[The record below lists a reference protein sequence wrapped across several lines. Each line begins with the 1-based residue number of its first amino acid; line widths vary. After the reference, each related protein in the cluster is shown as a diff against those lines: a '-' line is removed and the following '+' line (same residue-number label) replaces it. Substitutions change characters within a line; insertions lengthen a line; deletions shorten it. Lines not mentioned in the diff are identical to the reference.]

1 MSHPHS
7 PAARF
12 SASLWRSHPM
22 AWAVAVALG
31 SVVAPASQAQQAF
44 SPGWFSDRGAA
55 QGAAAQS
62 GRMPN
67 GAPIQFQLPAQQQD
81 AARQKLQQSIDNLG
95 TAAQAIALQQRMQEQ
110 ARQAR
115 REAGFV
121 VADGLGKDGLK
132 VDENPLTRGWINARE
147 ATQSQ
152 GAHGRVQVSIEQTAD
167 HAILNWETFN
177 IGGNT
182 TLNFLQNA
190 DWAVLNRV
198 NDPAARPSQILGQLK
213 ANGTVFVANRN
224 GVVFGNNS
232 QVNVRN
238 LVAAAAR
245 ISDAQFRD
253 NGLYS
258 VDANTS
264 ALTDAVGKIMVERG
278 ARITTHEPTSA
289 TRGGG
294 YVLLAGHSVENAGQI
309 ETRRGQTQLAAGDSF
324 VIRRGVGT
332 AQNTASTTRGNEIA
346 PRSVTDST
354 AGSVRNSGL
363 IQAREGDV
371 TLAGRAVEQAG
382 VAVATTT
389 LNQRGTVHLLSSS
402 SDSKGSVTLATGST
416 TAVLIE
422 DDGKSTALDSQRD
435 ALIRE
440 SAEQDK
446 LRGASNSGTFD
457 NLSRL
462 QDRREQ
468 SRIEVVSGGDVNFQA
483 GSLAVATGGQ
493 VIAEASR
500 RSYLD
505 DGARVDV
512 SGAVG
517 VQVAMESNN
526 VKVKVQGN
534 ELRDSPD
541 NRDSGKLI
549 SSEVW
554 IDRRQLIEVAAGT
567 GGYEGTRWYAGGG
580 LLEVGGYLDNQG
592 HSISE
597 WAAQGG
603 TVQLAGKEVVSH
615 AGSRINL
622 AGGSLDVQ
630 SGVVQQS
637 WLRGRDGQLYRL
649 DDAPAEMLYDGL
661 YQGYE
666 LKQERWGV
674 TESFRNPLVAPGQRF
689 DNGYTVGRDAG
700 RLLIS
705 APTAVLQGQVDTVAF
720 QGVQQTRRPDQGQ
733 DGYAQAQTAAARNA
747 QLWLGRFDNT
757 GRSAVFDSQVRIG
770 ELQADTRP
778 WTLQAP
784 VGEAQRNTVWL
795 DSEVLSAQR
804 WGQVDLA
811 SASRIDLDGTLRLQE
826 GGRLGLAASRVSLG
840 GTVQIAGGQV
850 EAGNLL
856 LVLGRPTALLSSG
869 RGALDVAAG
878 ARIDLGGGWSNAL
891 AAPEGGP
898 AQAWIDGGQLRF
910 NGSHDIN
917 VGEGARISVDAGGVI
932 DANGKGRVGKGGSVS
947 LLAASTEVA
956 TDGSGRIRI
965 GDGARFSALG
975 NGSGN
980 FSLATGGAVA
990 IGAPGTD
997 ASAASLRLQSAL
1009 FRSGFAGYDIA
1020 GHNGLTVEE
1029 GTQLQVERPA
1039 LRLAEGAQQALARE
1053 QGVQAW
1059 TPSLYEAD
1067 PASGRVSQRGGA
1079 SLTLRAGHLL
1089 STADLRVGKGARIEV
1104 DPGQSIELFS
1114 AGNLTVAGSLKAA
1127 GGRIRLD
1134 EAFDPSGVRGDA
1146 RRERQWTIADGALLD
1161 VSGDTV
1167 SLPDARRTLR
1177 GQVRKGGTIEI
1188 GGALDWEDQDNVRHL
1203 PPDTFVVVERGA
1215 RLDASGASALLDID
1229 GSGRTRV
1236 DSDGGSIVLRAGNA
1250 LYLHGELYAAAGG
1263 DGARGGTLGVAFGGG
1278 TYGRTADGKDVL
1290 APRVI
1295 SLTQHA
1301 AQTASLPARLEYG
1314 HAALSVE
1321 QVEAGGFDHL
1331 ALFGDIR
1338 AQGDVNL
1345 RMDQSLRLQ
1354 GVNERYL
1361 GFVPGNSAGS
1371 RLQLAAPYV
1380 RLAQGRWWQPAG
1392 EGTLRPLEAPFDTGR
1407 QHRLEVDADLI
1418 DLRDVTWLAGFDQ
1431 VGLRSSGDIRML
1443 APVASTSRISTL
1455 ASPGSIDISAA
1466 RLFPAARAQGR
1477 IVAGVPDIGPS
1488 GVPSWQNPDAVLR
1501 IHGIAGGAQPAPDSA
1516 FGSLELVAATVVQGG
1531 TVQAPWGRVQLG
1543 GNEFNSNRASRV
1555 DLLAGSVT
1563 SISGAGLALP
1573 FGGTVDGV
1581 SWRRNGADFDVL
1593 GPGSTNIPIGIDIVA
1608 NAFSGAAGSV
1618 LDVSGG
1624 GELSGAAF
1632 VAGRGGSVDILR
1644 HALAD
1649 ANPRYRFSG
1658 SDNAVYAIMPG
1669 RSGTQAPLGTADGS
1683 ADPRV
1688 GQQIIITAGVPGLPA
1703 GTYTLLP
1710 ASYALQKG
1718 AFRVE
1723 VGAESAVGSRQP
1735 VATGT
1740 GSWRVSGHQAQ
1751 SLGGGV
1757 SPLLTDLVLTPAEV
1771 VRRHASYNETSYS
1784 AFVQGVAE
1792 RRGEALRW
1800 RPTDAGNLNLVFGDG
1815 AGRSAVPAA
1824 IFQGLS
1830 HFNAGSNDGRGG
1842 TLSVNLRTS
1851 DGAVLE
1857 IATEGGS
1864 AGSGS
1869 GATIFDSALNAFRPE
1884 TMLIGGVLRRD
1895 ATTYSLEGSA
1905 RHIVVRNG
1913 VTLTAQEVL
1922 LSAAFGGKGILVEQ
1936 GASIDTLTGA
1946 DPSRVAQPTAPY
1958 LVSGGLLAVSNQRLT
1973 ALSAQG
1979 GGAAGPVA
1987 IDIGGCVVDCSGQ
2000 TRLLSAGSINVV
2012 TDGALN
2018 IGDAVSYGTRQLG
2031 LGMSALNLGSAE
2043 AIAAASA
2050 AGGLPVGMTMNQ
2062 EVLQRLLRGNTAT
2075 GAPALEAL
2083 NLTAR
2088 DAINVFGSVDLDTR
2102 EGATG
2107 RSSLRSLVLGA
2118 PAIHGYGTATDRAR
2132 IFADTLVWDG
2142 TLAGT
2147 TLPGGEQTQPAG
2159 EAMVGRLGQGQLEI
2173 NTRVLELGRA
2183 PLTRPSSSVAA
2194 DRQVL
2199 GFAGVTLAASDR
2211 MLFSGKGSLEVF
2223 QRRGEYVAG
2232 SGWQFSGGAL
2242 DIVTPL
2248 LTGNAG
2254 AQLAIRNGGTVQLRG
2269 AAATAGSDALGAE
2282 LSITTE
2288 RVVIDSRVALA
2299 SGRFEANARQGVAL
2313 GSNAVLD
2320 MAGRKVSLFDVDKY
2334 SWGGDVAL
2342 SSRDGDIVADAA
2354 SRIDLSAGNNRG
2366 GRLTVAALGAQ
2377 GGRVDLAGTLLGG
2390 ASGRYDAGGT
2400 EVPYDGGE
2408 LVVRARQ
2415 LQDFSGLNTRLT
2427 AGGIT
2432 GGRTFQLSVGDL
2444 VIGDEV
2450 KARNVDISVDGGS
2463 LLVNGRID
2471 ASGEQVG
2478 SIRLSARDVLRIDG
2492 TLDAHGSALRVD
2504 SYGKI
2509 IDSPNRAMI
2518 ELTSANGGL
2527 QLGAASSMDLRSGTS
2542 VATGGGPGQNDG
2554 RARGSVKL
2562 DVPRVGTNDAAIHVA
2577 SGIRIAGAGDLQV
2590 NAFRS
2595 YDSAPLASAPD
2606 VHGHRPQVIN
2616 QQWLDTVVDPDNSQ
2630 WMNAALVN
2638 TGLQQRTAAL
2648 GSYRL
2653 RPGVQ
2658 IVARTSSDNPR
2669 GDLVVAGDID
2679 LSGYRYGP
2687 QSSRLDP
2694 ARRGFGESAAL
2705 VLRAE
2710 GDINVYGSINDGFAP
2725 PPANPD
2731 EDGWVLLEGRSSG
2744 TPNTAF
2750 GGDLI
2755 VPGEGVQLQRG
2766 TEFRAGATLNYALP
2780 FEAVTLPAGTVLP
2793 TEMRLSGPLLLP
2805 AGTVLGAAVTTAGGE
2820 VVAAGTV
2827 LAQALTLQSGAR
2839 LGAGFRL
2846 RAPAPVAAQV
2856 WPAGVALPMAMKL
2869 SDAVDLHA
2877 GAIIPSMTKV
2887 ELAGDAPVKLR
2898 TADASGRQGRN
2909 WALAAM
2915 LPDGT
2920 TSWDLT
2926 AVAGADTAAADPRTR
2941 RWGSDGS
2948 IVLADSH
2955 YSTIGTVTT
2964 TTEWKGDRVIT
2975 LDGSLNLWG
2984 DESWVGKPVADLARE
2999 LGLTEN
3005 EVCESGPN
3013 CGPAPR
3019 MVDKEGS
3026 LAWWGDESW
3035 VGRPATELGAEM
3047 GMSEEEICAAMG
3059 YCYGGGTLTEVTTYG
3074 KRLGSPAW
3082 SVLRTGKGD
3091 LALLA
3096 AQDVRMKS
3104 GFGVY
3109 TAGAPTLLGD
3119 GSDPQ
3124 FNPVRTAAP
3133 WHTSLLGRNQ
3143 VSGNYDAALA
3153 SYRAW
3158 YPDHGGDVRVE
3169 AGRDIIG
3176 DAWTARS
3183 ESGTAQRDQA
3193 GHSSAA
3199 VGGWLWRQGTGT
3211 TEGVQATPTSWWINF
3226 GTYSTVGA
3234 EADAAPRMV
3243 GFTGFGTL
3251 GGGNLSLEAG
3261 RHAGVL
3267 DPMGN
3272 ALGLLTAPHSS
3283 AIVAAVG
3290 STGRV
3295 SNGELHLT
3303 GGGDLTLR
3311 SGGAL
3316 NPGLRASAQ
3325 QPESFLQ
3332 DLDLNGA
3339 VTNLRGSTLLQ
3350 AARIGG
3356 LSAIQSSYGTLGL
3369 MDPFV
3374 AGAPVAMAGPLLI
3387 LGDSTARLQARGD
3400 IVLGGAADAGRVPT
3414 ANYNDVVLGDGQHAA
3429 GTTWFSLWTR
3439 GTALDLFSAG
3449 GNLAPSLAGS
3459 LHATGS
3465 NMFAEG
3471 IALREQSVPASIN
3484 YWLYPSRFSAV
3495 AASGDIIS
3503 ASLRGLGPGATTG
3516 DVILLAPS
3524 ASGQL
3529 DVLAGGSIHAA
3540 INATGIARSGSDARL
3555 PGPFD
3560 PAFMA
3565 QRGVSLTRVGHNLSD
3580 DGVQGADPSAILPL
3594 FAFGASTPTTGA
3606 LTSRPTSPSRFYA
3619 VAGDIIGLGSGGRR
3633 QLRRNIGEESRTLF
3647 DWYEAGSAVQLRAG
3661 RDVINANVTA
3671 LNTSGTDISGIEA
3684 GRDIIRSNLTVAGPG
3699 NVEVSAGRQ
3708 LRQEEAGSI
3717 VSLGGVV
3724 QGDARPGASIAV
3736 TAGNQGI
3743 DFDAL
3748 RARYLDPAALADP
3761 AQSLASQPGKAVKI
3775 YDKELKQWLQQRFG
3789 TSSEGL
3795 DALAVF
3801 DALPK
3806 EQQRIFLRQ
3815 VYYAELREGGRE
3827 YTNAEGPRF
3836 GSYLRGREAIATLM
3850 PDKDANGAT
3859 INRTGDIVMYGGS
3872 GVRTEAGGNIEL
3884 MAPGGQIVVGVQ
3896 GVVPPA
3902 SAGLVTQGHGDI
3914 RLFSQDSVLLGLSRV
3929 MTTFGGDILA
3939 WSEQGDINAGRGSQ
3953 TTLLYTPP
3961 RRVYDTWG
3969 NVILAPQA
3977 PASGAGIATLNPIAE
3992 VAPGDVDL
4000 IAPLGTIDA
4009 GEAGIRVSGNINL
4022 AALQVL
4028 NAANIQVQGD
4038 SKGLPVL
4045 ASVNVNALASA
4056 SAAANSASQAA
4067 QDVMRKSQD
4076 DARRNQPSV
4085 ISVQILGFGS
4095 ASSSIDPPT
4104 RGNTAAATGYDVNS
4118 AFQFPQARADAGKQQ
4133 VQ

>member
-44 SPGWFSDRGAA
+44 SPGWFADRGAA

-152 GAHGRVQVSIEQTAD
+152 GADGRVQVSIEQTAD
-167 HAILNWETFN
+167 QAILNWETFN

-371 TLAGRAVEQAG
+371 TLAGRTVEQAG

-446 LRGASNSGTFD
+446 LRAASNSGTFD

-493 VIAEASR
+493 VIADASR

-554 IDRRQLIEVAAGT
+554 IDRRQLTEVAAGT

-733 DGYAQAQTAAARNA
+733 DGYAQAQTAAARNG

-770 ELQADTRP
+770 EIQADTRP

-784 VGEAQRNTVWL
+784 IGEAQRNTVWL

-811 SASRIDLDGTLRLQE
+811 SAGRIDLDGTLRLQE

-891 AAPEGGP
+891 AAPEGGA

-956 TDGSGRIRI
+956 TDGSGRLRI
-965 GDGARFSALG
+965 GKDARFSALG

-980 FSLATGGAVA
+980 FTLATGGAVA
-990 IGAPGTD
+990 IGAPGTE
-997 ASAASLRLQSAL
+997 ASAASLHLQEAL
-1009 FRSGFAGYDIA
+1009 FKSGFAGYDIA

-1039 LRLAEGAQQALARE
+1039 LRLAEGAQQAPARE

-1067 PASGRVSQRGGA
+1067 PTSGRVSQRGGA

-1104 DPGQSIELFS
+1104 DPDQSIELFS

-1146 RRERQWTIADGALLD
+1146 RRERQWTITDGALLD

-1177 GQVRKGGTIEI
+1177 GKVRKGGTIEI

-1250 LYLHGELYAAAGG
+1250 LYLHGELDAAAGG

-1278 TYGRTADGKDVL
+1278 TYGRTAYGKEVL

-1301 AQTASLPARLEYG
+1301 AQTASLPAGLEYG

-1466 RLFPAARAQGR
+1466 RLYPAARAQGR

-1593 GPGSTNIPIGIDIVA
+1593 GPGSISIPIGIDIVA

-1688 GQQIIITAGVPGLPA
+1688 GQQIVITAGVPGLPA

-1800 RPTDAGNLNLVFGDG
+1800 RPTDAGNLNLVLGDG

-1830 HFNAGSNDGRGG
+1830 HFKAGSNDGRGG

-1851 DGAVLE
+1851 NGAVLE
-1857 IATEGGS
+1857 IATEGDS

-1895 ATTYSLEGSA
+1895 ATTYSLEGSTQ
-1905 RHIVVRNG
+1905 HIVVRNG

-1922 LSAAFGGKGILVEQ
+1922 LSAAFGGKGILIEQ
-1936 GASIDTLTGA
+1936 GAAIDTLTGA

-1987 IDIGGCVVDCSGQ
+1987 IDIGGCALDCSGQ

-2183 PLTRPSSSVAA
+2183 PFTRPSSSVAA
-2194 DRQVL
+2194 DRRVL

-2211 MLFSGKGSLEVF
+2211 MLFSGKGSLDVF
-2223 QRRGEYVAG
+2223 QRQGDYVAG

-2254 AQLAIRNGGTVQLRG
+2254 AQLAIRNGGTVQLHG

-2282 LSITTE
+2282 LSITAE

-2354 SRIDLSAGNNRG
+2354 SRIDLSARNNRG

-2432 GGRTFQLSVGDL
+2432 GGRTFQLSEGDL
-2444 VIGDEV
+2444 LIGDEV
-2450 KARNVDISVDGGS
+2450 KARNVDVSVDGGS
-2463 LLVNGRID
+2463 LQVNGRID

-2518 ELTSANGGL
+2518 ELTSANGSV
-2527 QLGAASSMDLRSGTS
+2527 QLGAASSMDLRAGTS
-2542 VATGGGPGQNDG
+2542 VAAGSGPGQNDG
-2554 RARGSVKL
+2554 RARGSIKL
-2562 DVPRVGTNDAAIHVA
+2562 NVPRVGSNDAAINVA
-2577 SGIRIAGAGDLQV
+2577 SGIRIAGAADVQV

-2687 QSSRLDP
+2687 QSNRLDP

-2793 TEMRLSGPLLLP
+2793 AEMVLSGPLLLP
-2805 AGTVLGAAVTTAGGE
+2805 AGTVLGAAVTTGSGQ
-2820 VVAAGTV
+2820 VMAAGTV
-2827 LAQALTLQSGAR
+2827 LAQALALQSGAR

-2846 RAPAPVAAQV
+2846 RTPAPVAAQV

-2869 SDAVDLHA
+2869 SGALDLHA

-2926 AVAGADTAAADPRTR
+2926 AVAGADTTAADPRTR

-2964 TTEWKGDRVIT
+2964 TTEWKGDRIVN
-2975 LDGSLNLWG
+2975 LEGSLYWWG
-2984 DESWVGKPVADLARE
+2984 DESLAGKSPAEVAE
-2999 LGLTEN
+2999 IIGTTEA
-3005 EVCESGPN
+3005 EICGAGSF

-3019 MVDKEGS
+3019 LVDKEGS

-3035 VGRPATELGAEM
+3035 VGRPASELGAEM

-3074 KRLGSPAW
+3074 KRLGAPAW

-3119 GSDPQ
+3119 GNDAR
-3124 FNPVRTAAP
+3124 FNAARAPKPMNTA
-3133 WHTSLLGRNQ
+3133 LLGATQ
-3143 VSGNYDAALA
+3143 ASGSYDAAIA
-3153 SYRAW
+3153 GYQAW
-3158 YPDHGGDVRVE
+3158 YPDQGGNLRVE

-3176 DAWTARS
+3176 DVWTGRS

-3199 VGGWLWRQGTGT
+3199 VGSWLWRQGSGT
-3211 TEGVQATPTSWWINF
+3211 TEGVQTTATSWWINF

-3234 EADAAPRMV
+3234 ELDATPRMV

-3261 RHAGVL
+3261 RHSGVIS
-3267 DPMGN
+3267 PMGN

-3295 SNGELHLT
+3295 SDGELHLT

-3325 QPESFLQ
+3325 QPEGFLQ

-3356 LSAIQSSYGTLGL
+3356 VSAIQSSYGTLGL
-3369 MDPFV
+3369 KNPFV
-3374 AGAPVAMAGPLLI
+3374 ADAPVAMAGPVLI
-3387 LGDSTARLQARGD
+3387 LGDSTALVQARGD
-3400 IVLGGAADAGRVPT
+3400 VVLGSAADPGRVPV
-3414 ANYNDVVLGDGQHAA
+3414 ANFNDILLDDGSHAS
-3429 GTTWFSLWTR
+3429 GSSWFSLWTQR
-3439 GTALDLFSAG
+3439 TALDLFSAG
-3449 GNLAPSLAGS
+3449 GHLSLG
-3459 LHATGS
+3459 LVGTQHASGS
-3465 NMFAEG
+3465 NQG
-3471 IALREQSVPASIN
+3471 REVIDISPSDGDVILN

-3495 AASGDIIS
+3495 AASGNINL
-3503 ASLRGLGPGATTG
+3503 ASLRASGATLG
-3516 DVILLAPS
+3516 AQDVILLAPS
-3524 ASGQL
+3524 ASGRL
-3529 DVLAGGSIHAA
+3529 EVLAGGSILAA
-3540 INATGIARSGSDARL
+3540 EQATQIVRSSSDARV

-3560 PAFMA
+3560 PGFIA
-3565 QRGVSLTRVGHNLSD
+3565 RGPGNAGTVRSNVSV
-3580 DGVQGADPSAILPL
+3580 DGGRADPEAVLPY
-3594 FAFGASTPTTGA
+3594 FAFGPNTALGALLPTTPTVA
-3606 LTSRPTSPSRFYA
+3606 SRFYA
-3619 VAGDIIGLGSGGRR
+3619 VAGDIIGLGSGSRR
-3633 QLRRNIGEESRTLF
+3633 QLSRDTGNNGRTVF

-3671 LNTSGTDISGIEA
+3671 LNTSSTDISGIDA

-3717 VSLGGVV
+3717 VSLGGIV

-3736 TAGNQGI
+3736 TAGNQHL

-3789 TSSEGL
+3789 LAADGAG
-3795 DALAVF
+3795 ALAVF

-3902 SAGLVTQGHGDI
+3902 SAGLVTQGQGDI

-3969 NVILAPQA
+3969 NVILSPQA

>member
-44 SPGWFSDRGAA
+44 SPGWFADRGAA

-152 GAHGRVQVSIEQTAD
+152 GADGRVQVSIEQTAD
-167 HAILNWETFN
+167 QAILNWETFN

-294 YVLLAGHSVENAGQI
+294 YVLLAGHSVENAGRI

-346 PRSVTDST
+346 PRFVTDST

-422 DDGKSTALDSQRD
+422 DDGKTTALDSQRD
-435 ALIRE
+435 ALIKE

-493 VIAEASR
+493 VIADASR

-505 DGARVDV
+505 EGARVDV

-554 IDRRQLIEVAAGT
+554 IDRRQLTEVAAGT

-733 DGYAQAQTAAARNA
+733 DGYAQAQTTAARNA

-770 ELQADTRP
+770 ELQADTPP

-811 SASRIDLDGTLRLQE
+811 SAGRIDLDGTLRLQE

-891 AAPEGGP
+891 AAPEGGA

-956 TDGSGRIRI
+956 TDGSGRLRI
-965 GDGARFSALG
+965 GKDARFSALG

-980 FSLATGGAVA
+980 FTLATGGAVA

-997 ASAASLRLQSAL
+997 ASAASLHLQEAL
-1009 FRSGFAGYDIA
+1009 FKSGFAGYDIA

-1039 LRLAEGAQQALARE
+1039 LGLAEGAQQAPARE

-1067 PASGRVSQRGGA
+1067 PTSGRVSQRGGA

-1104 DPGQSIELFS
+1104 DPDQSIELFS

-1146 RRERQWTIADGALLD
+1146 RRERQWTITDGAVLD

-1177 GQVRKGGTIEI
+1177 GKVRKGGTIEI

-1250 LYLHGELYAAAGG
+1250 LYLHGELDAAAGG

-1278 TYGRTADGKDVL
+1278 TYGRAADGKEVL

-1418 DLRDVTWLAGFDQ
+1418 ELRDVTWLAGFDQ

-1466 RLFPAARAQGR
+1466 RLYPAARAQGR

-1593 GPGSTNIPIGIDIVA
+1593 GPGSISIPIGIDIVA

-1669 RSGTQAPLGTADGS
+1669 RSVTQAPLGTADGS

-1688 GQQIIITAGVPGLPA
+1688 GQQIVITAGVPGLPA

-1723 VGAESAVGSRQP
+1723 VGAESAVGSRQA

-1800 RPTDAGNLNLVFGDG
+1800 RPTDAGNLNLVLGDG

-1857 IATEGGS
+1857 IATEGDS

-1905 RHIVVRNG
+1905 QHIVVRNG

-1922 LSAAFGGKGILVEQ
+1922 LSAAFGGKGILIEQ
-1936 GASIDTLTGA
+1936 GAAIDTLTGA
-1946 DPSRVAQPTAPY
+1946 DPLRVAQPTAPY

-1979 GGAAGPVA
+1979 GSAAGPVA
-1987 IDIGGCVVDCSGQ
+1987 IDIGGCVVDCNGQ

-2018 IGDAVSYGTRQLG
+2018 IGDSVSYGTRQLG

-2043 AIAAASA
+2043 AIAAAAA
-2050 AGGLPVGMTMNQ
+2050 AGALPAGMTMNQ

-2083 NLTAR
+2083 SLTAR

-2132 IFADTLVWDG
+2132 IFADTLAWDG

-2194 DRQVL
+2194 DRRVL

-2223 QRRGEYVAG
+2223 QRQGDYVAG

-2254 AQLAIRNGGTVQLRG
+2254 AQLAIRNGGTVQLHG

-2282 LSITTE
+2282 LSIAAE

-2342 SSRDGDIVADAA
+2342 SSREGDIVADAA
-2354 SRIDLSAGNNRG
+2354 SRIDLSARNNRG

-2432 GGRTFQLSVGDL
+2432 GGRTFQLSEGDL
-2444 VIGDEV
+2444 LIGDEV
-2450 KARNVDISVDGGS
+2450 KARNVDVSVDGGS
-2463 LLVNGRID
+2463 LQVNGRID

-2518 ELTSANGGL
+2518 ELTSANGSV
-2527 QLGAASSMDLRSGTS
+2527 QLGAASSMDLRAGTS
-2542 VATGGGPGQNDG
+2542 VAAGSGPGQNDG

-2562 DVPRVGTNDAAIHVA
+2562 NVPRVGSNDAAINVA
-2577 SGIRIAGAGDLQV
+2577 SGIRIAGAADVQV

-2687 QSSRLDP
+2687 QSNRLDP

-2793 TEMRLSGPLLLP
+2793 AEMVLSGPLLLP
-2805 AGTVLGAAVTTAGGE
+2805 AGTVLGAAVTTGSGQ
-2820 VVAAGTV
+2820 VMAAGTV
-2827 LAQALTLQSGAR
+2827 LAQALALQSGAR

-2846 RAPAPVAAQV
+2846 RTPAPVAAQV

-2869 SDAVDLHA
+2869 SGALDLHA

-2964 TTEWKGDRVIT
+2964 TTEWKGDRIVN
-2975 LDGSLNLWG
+2975 LEGSLYWWG
-2984 DESWVGKPVADLARE
+2984 DESLAGKSPAEVAE
-2999 LGLTEN
+2999 IIGTTEA
-3005 EVCESGPN
+3005 EICGAGSF

-3019 MVDKEGS
+3019 LVDKEGS

-3035 VGRPATELGAEM
+3035 VGRPASELGAEM

-3074 KRLGSPAW
+3074 KRLGAPAW

-3119 GSDPQ
+3119 GNDAR
-3124 FNPVRTAAP
+3124 FNAARAPKPMNTA
-3133 WHTSLLGRNQ
+3133 LLGATQ
-3143 VSGNYDAALA
+3143 ASGSYDAAIA
-3153 SYRAW
+3153 GYQAW
-3158 YPDHGGDVRVE
+3158 YPDQGGNLRVE

-3176 DAWTARS
+3176 DVWTGRS

-3199 VGGWLWRQGTGT
+3199 VGGWLWRQGSGT
-3211 TEGVQATPTSWWINF
+3211 TEGVQTTATSWWINF

-3234 EADAAPRMV
+3234 ELDATPRMV

-3261 RHAGVL
+3261 RHSGVIS
-3267 DPMGN
+3267 PMGN

-3295 SNGELHLT
+3295 SDGELHLT

-3325 QPESFLQ
+3325 QPEGFLQ

-3356 LSAIQSSYGTLGL
+3356 VSAIQSSYGTLGL
-3369 MDPFV
+3369 KNPFV
-3374 AGAPVAMAGPLLI
+3374 ADAPVAMAGPVLI
-3387 LGDSTARLQARGD
+3387 LGDSTALVQARGD
-3400 IVLGGAADAGRVPT
+3400 VVLGSAADPGRVPV
-3414 ANYNDVVLGDGQHAA
+3414 ANFNDILLDDGSHAS
-3429 GTTWFSLWTR
+3429 GSSWFSLWTQR
-3439 GTALDLFSAG
+3439 TALDLFSAG
-3449 GNLAPSLAGS
+3449 GNLSPGLVGTQ
-3459 LHATGS
+3459 HASGS
-3465 NMFAEG
+3465 NQG
-3471 IALREQSVPASIN
+3471 REVIDISPSDGDVILN

-3495 AASGDIIS
+3495 AASGNINL
-3503 ASLRGLGPGATTG
+3503 ASLRASGATLG
-3516 DVILLAPS
+3516 AQDVILLAPS
-3524 ASGQL
+3524 ASGRL
-3529 DVLAGGSIHAA
+3529 EVLAGGSILAA
-3540 INATGIARSGSDARL
+3540 EQATQIVRSSSDARV

-3560 PAFMA
+3560 PGFIA
-3565 QRGVSLTRVGHNLSD
+3565 RGPGNAGTVRSNVSV
-3580 DGVQGADPSAILPL
+3580 DGGRADPEAVLPY
-3594 FAFGASTPTTGA
+3594 FAFGPNTALGALLPTTPTVA
-3606 LTSRPTSPSRFYA
+3606 SRFYA
-3619 VAGDIIGLGSGGRR
+3619 VAGDIIGLGSGSRR
-3633 QLRRNIGEESRTLF
+3633 QLSRDTGNNGRTVF

-3671 LNTSGTDISGIEA
+3671 LNTSSTDISGIDA

-3717 VSLGGVV
+3717 VSLGGIV
-3724 QGDARPGASIAV
+3724 QGDTRPGASIAV
-3736 TAGNQGI
+3736 TAGNQHL

-3789 TSSEGL
+3789 LAADGAG
-3795 DALAVF
+3795 ALAVF

-3827 YTNAEGPRF
+3827 YTNTEGPRF

-3902 SAGLVTQGHGDI
+3902 SAGLVTQGQGDI

-3969 NVILAPQA
+3969 NVILSPQA

-4085 ISVQILGFGS
+4085 ISVQILGFGN

>member
-7 PAARF
+7 PTARF
-12 SASLWRSHPM
+12 PAALWRSHPM

-31 SVVAPASQAQQAF
+31 SVVAPATQAQQAF
-44 SPGWFSDRGAA
+44 SPGWFAERGAA

-67 GAPIQFQLPAQQQD
+67 GVPIQFQLPAQQQD

-95 TAAQAIALQQRMQEQ
+95 TAAQAIALQQRLQEQ

-147 ATQSQ
+147 AIQSQ
-152 GAHGRVQVSIEQTAD
+152 TAEGRVLVNIEQTAD
-167 HAILNWETFN
+167 QAILNWETFN

-182 TLNFLQNA
+182 TLNFLQNP

-213 ANGTVFVANRN
+213 ADGTVFVANRN

-245 ISDAQFRD
+245 ISDAQFREQ
-253 NGLYS
+253 GLYS
-258 VDANTS
+258 ADANTS
-264 ALTDAVGKIMVERG
+264 ALTDAVGKVMVERG
-278 ARITTHEPTSA
+278 ARITTHEPTTA

-309 ETRRGQTQLAAGDSF
+309 ETRKGQAQLAAGDSF

-346 PRSVTDST
+346 PRFVADST

-371 TLAGRAVEQAG
+371 TLAGRTVEQAG

-389 LNQRGTVHLLSSS
+389 LNQRGTVHLLNSA
-402 SDSKGSVTLATGST
+402 SDAAGSVTLAAGST
-416 TAVLIE
+416 TAVLLE
-422 DDGKSTALDSQRD
+422 DDGKSTALDSQRN
-435 ALIRE
+435 ALIKE

-446 LRGASNSGTFD
+446 LRGSSNSGTFD

-493 VIAEASR
+493 VIADASR

-554 IDRRQLIEVAAGT
+554 IDRRQLTEVAAGT

-615 AGSRINL
+615 AGSHINL

-649 DDAPAEMLYDGL
+649 DDAPAEMLYEGL

-666 LKQERWGV
+666 VKQERWGV

-705 APTAVLQGQVDTVAF
+705 APTAVLEGQVDTLAF
-720 QGVQQTRRPDQGQ
+720 QGAQQTRRSDQGQ
-733 DGYAQAQTAAARNA
+733 EGYAQAQTAVARNA
-747 QLWLGRFDNT
+747 QLWLGRFDNS
-757 GRSAVFDSQVRIG
+757 GRSAVFDSNVRIG
-770 ELQADTRP
+770 ALKADPRP

-811 SASRIDLDGTLRLQE
+811 SAGRIDLDGTLRLQE
-826 GGRLGLAASRVSLG
+826 GGRLGLTASRVSFG

-856 LVLGRPTALLSSG
+856 AALGGPTALLTSG
-869 RGALDVAAG
+869 RGAVDVAAG

-898 AQAWIDGGQLRF
+898 AQAWIDGGQVRF
-910 NGSHDIN
+910 NSSHDID
-917 VGEGARISVDAGGVI
+917 VGQAAAILVDAGGAI

-956 TDGSGRIRI
+956 TDGSGRL
-965 GDGARFSALG
+965 GFGEGARFSALG

-980 FSLATGGAVA
+980 FILATGGAVS
-990 IGAPGTD
+990 IGVPGTE
-997 ASAASLRLQSAL
+997 ASAASLRLQAAL
-1009 FRSGFAGYDIA
+1009 FNSGFAGYDIA

-1029 GTQLQVERPA
+1029 GTPLQVQRPA
-1039 LRLAEGAQQALARE
+1039 LRLADGAAQALVRE

-1059 TPSLYEAD
+1059 MPSLYEAD
-1067 PASGRVSQRGGA
+1067 PSSGRVAQRGGA

-1104 DPGQSIELFS
+1104 DPGQSIELSS
-1114 AGNLTVAGSLKAA
+1114 AGNLSVAGHLRAA

-1167 SLPDARRTLR
+1167 SLRDARGTLR

-1236 DSDGGSIVLRAGNA
+1236 DSDGGSIVLRSGNS
-1250 LYLHGELYAAAGG
+1250 LYLQGELNAAAGG

-1290 APRVI
+1290 APRMI

-1301 AQTASLPARLEYG
+1301 AQTADLPARLEYG

-1321 QVEAGGFDHL
+1321 QIEAGGFDHL

-1345 RMDQSLRLQ
+1345 RMDQSLRIQ
-1354 GVNERYL
+1354 GSNERYL
-1361 GFVPGNSAGS
+1361 GFVPGGS
-1371 RLQLAAPYV
+1371 EGGHLQLAAPYV

-1392 EGTLRPLEAPFDTGR
+1392 EGTLRPLEAPLDAGR
-1407 QHRLEVDADLI
+1407 QHRLEVGADLI

-1431 VGLRSSGDIRML
+1431 VALRSRGDIRLL
-1443 APVASTSRISTL
+1443 APVASSSLVSTL

-1466 RLFPAARAQGR
+1466 RLYPAARAKGR

-1488 GVPSWQNPDAVLR
+1488 GEPFWQNPDAVLR

-1531 TVQAPWGRVQLG
+1531 NVQVPWGHVQLG
-1543 GNEFNSNRASRV
+1543 GRKFNADVAGRV

-1563 SISGAGLALP
+1563 SVSGAGLQLP

-1581 SWRRNGADFDVL
+1581 GWRRNGADFDVL
-1593 GPGSTNIPIGIDIVA
+1593 GPGSNNIPIGIDIVA
-1608 NAFSGAAGSV
+1608 NAFNGVAGSV
-1618 LDVSGG
+1618 LDMSGG

-1632 VAGRGGSVDILR
+1632 VAGRGGSVDVLR

-1658 SDNAVYAIMPG
+1658 SDDAVYAIMPG
-1669 RSGTQAPLGTADGS
+1669 RSGTQAPQALADGS

-1688 GQQIIITAGVPGLPA
+1688 GQQIVIPAGVPGLPA

-1757 SPLLTDLVLTPAEV
+1757 SSLLTDLVLTPADV

-1800 RPTDAGNLNLVFGDG
+1800 RPTDAGNLNLVLGDG
-1815 AGRSAVPAA
+1815 AGRSSVPAA
-1824 IFQGLS
+1824 IFQGVS
-1830 HFNAGSNDGRGG
+1830 RFNAGSNDGRGG
-1842 TLSVNLRTS
+1842 TLSVNLLAS
-1851 DGAVLE
+1851 NEAMLE
-1857 IATEGGS
+1857 IATQGVS

-1869 GATIFDSALNAFRPE
+1869 GATLFDSALNAFRPE

-1905 RHIVVRNG
+1905 QHIVVRNG

-1936 GASIDTLTGA
+1936 GASIDTLAAA

-1979 GGAAGPVA
+1979 GSAAGPVA
-1987 IDIGGCVVDCSGQ
+1987 IDIGGCEVDCSGQ

-2043 AIAAASA
+2043 AIATAAA
-2050 AGGLPVGMTMNQ
+2050 AGGLPAGMTMNQ

-2083 NLTAR
+2083 SLTAR

-2102 EGATG
+2102 DSATG

-2118 PAIHGYGTATDRAR
+2118 PAIHGYGSATDRAR
-2132 IFADTLVWDG
+2132 IYADTLVWDG

-2147 TLPGGEQTQPAG
+2147 ALAGGEQTQPAG

-2183 PLTRPSSSVAA
+2183 PFTRSSSTVAA

-2211 MLFSGKGSLEVF
+2211 MLFSGKGSLDVF
-2223 QRRGEYVAG
+2223 QRQGDYGAG
-2232 SGWQFSGGAL
+2232 SGWQLNGGAL

-2269 AAATAGSDALGAE
+2269 AAATTGSDALGAE
-2282 LSITTE
+2282 LSITAE
-2288 RVVIDSRVALA
+2288 RIGIDSRVALA
-2299 SGRFEANARQGVAL
+2299 SGRFEANARQGMTL

-2342 SSRDGDIVADAA
+2342 TSREGDIVADAG
-2354 SRIDLSAGNNRG
+2354 SRIDLSARNNRG
-2366 GRLTVAALGAQ
+2366 GRLTVAALGPQ
-2377 GGRVDLAGTLLGG
+2377 GGRIDLAGTLLGG

-2415 LQDFSGLNTRLT
+2415 LQDFSGLNARLT

-2432 GGRTFQLSVGDL
+2432 GGRTFQLSEGDL

-2463 LLVNGRID
+2463 LQVNGRVD

-2492 TLDAHGSALRVD
+2492 TLDAHGSGLRVD

-2518 ELTSANGGL
+2518 ELTSANGSL
-2527 QLGAASSMDLRSGTS
+2527 QLGAASSMDLRAGTS
-2542 VATGGGPGQNDG
+2542 VATGSGPGQNDG

-2562 DVPRVGTNDAAIHVA
+2562 NVPRVGSNDAAIEVA

-2616 QQWLDTVVDPDNSQ
+2616 QQWLDTVVDPDNSL
-2630 WMNAALVN
+2630 WMNAALAN

-2658 IVARTSSDNPR
+2658 LVARSSSDNPR

-2687 QSSRLDP
+2687 QSNRTDP

-2705 VLRAE
+2705 VLRAD

-2731 EDGWVLLEGRSSG
+2731 EDGWVLLEGRSAGS
-2744 TPNTAF
+2744 PNTAF

-2755 VPGEGVQLQRG
+2755 VPGEGVKLQIG
-2766 TEFRAGATLNYALP
+2766 TEFRAGATLNYDLP
-2780 FEAVTLPAGTVLP
+2780 FQALTLPSGTVLPVAMTLSAELTLPAG
-2793 TEMRLSGPLLLP
+2793 S
-2805 AGTVLGAAVTTAGGE
+2805 VLGAAVTTDGGQ
-2820 VVAAGTV
+2820 VLAAGTV
-2827 LAQALTLQSGAR
+2827 LAQALTLQAGAR

-2846 RAPAPVAAQV
+2846 RSPAPVAAQV
-2856 WPAGVALPMAMKL
+2856 WPAGVALPMVMRL
-2869 SDAVDLHA
+2869 SGALDLHA

-2898 TADASGRQGRN
+2898 VADASGRQGRN
-2909 WALAAM
+2909 WALASM
-2915 LPDGT
+2915 LPEGT

-2926 AVAGADTAAADPRTR
+2926 AVAGADTASADPRTR

-2964 TTEWKGDRVIT
+2964 TTEWKGDRVVN
-2975 LDGSLNLWG
+2975 LEGSLFWWG
-2984 DESWVGKPVADLARE
+2984 DDSLVGKSPREAAEMLGVAEGDICE
-2999 LGLTEN
+2999 LG
-3005 EVCESGPN
+3005 PF
-3013 CGPAPR
+3013 CGAAPR
-3019 MVDKEGS
+3019 LVDKEGS
-3026 LAWWGDESW
+3026 LMWWGDESW
-3035 VGRPATELGAEM
+3035 VGRPASELGAEM
-3047 GMSEEEICAAMG
+3047 GMSEEDICAVTG

-3109 TAGAPTLLGD
+3109 TAGTPTHLGD
-3119 GSDPQ
+3119 GSDPR
-3124 FNPVRTAAP
+3124 FNAARAP
-3133 WHTSLLGRNQ
+3133 KPENTLLLGSTQ
-3143 VSGNYDAALA
+3143 ASGAYDAALA
-3153 SYRAW
+3153 SYQAW
-3158 YPDHGGDVRVE
+3158 YPDQGGNLRIE

-3176 DAWTARS
+3176 DTWSFRA
-3183 ESGTAQRDQA
+3183 ESGTVQRDQA

-3199 VGGWLWRQGTGT
+3199 VGNWLWRQGTGT
-3211 TEGVQATPTSWWINF
+3211 TGGVVQTPTSWWINF
-3226 GTYSTVGA
+3226 GTYSTVRP
-3234 EADAAPRMV
+3234 ELDATPRLV

-3251 GGGNLSLEAG
+3251 GGGNLSLDAG
-3261 RHAGVL
+3261 RHIGML
-3267 DPMGN
+3267 DSMGN
-3272 ALGLLTAPHSS
+3272 ALGYEISPHSS
-3283 AIVAAVG
+3283 ALSVAVG

-3295 SNGELHLT
+3295 VDGQLHVT
-3303 GGGDLTLR
+3303 GGGDMALR

-3316 NPGLRASAQ
+3316 NPGLRASSRGSTSDQ
-3325 QPESFLQ
+3325 Q
-3332 DLDLNGA
+3332 DLDVNGV
-3339 VTNLRGSTLLQ
+3339 VTNVRGNTRID

-3356 LSAIQSSYGTLGL
+3356 LSTVQASYGQLGL
-3369 MDPFV
+3369 KDPLV
-3374 AGAPVAMAGPLLI
+3374 ADSPVAMAGPVLV
-3387 LGDSTARLQARGD
+3387 LGDSTAQLQARGD
-3400 IVLGGAADAGRVPT
+3400 VVLGSAADPGRVPV
-3414 ANYNDVVLGDGQHAA
+3414 ANFNTIVLDDGSRAS
-3429 GTTWFSLWTR
+3429 GTSWFSLWTPR
-3439 GTALDLFSAG
+3439 TALDLFSAG
-3449 GNLAPSLAGS
+3449 GNLSPGLVGTQ
-3459 LHATGS
+3459 HASGS
-3465 NMFAEG
+3465 NQA
-3471 IALREQSVPASIN
+3471 REVVEINASNGDIYLN
-3484 YWLYPSRFSAV
+3484 YWLYPSRFTAI
-3495 AASGDIIS
+3495 AASGNINL
-3503 ASLRGLGPGATTG
+3503 ANLRSGSVPDAQ

-3524 ASGQL
+3524 ASGRL
-3529 DVLAGGSIHAA
+3529 EVLAGGSILAA
-3540 INATGIARSGSDARL
+3540 NRATQIARSSSDARI

-3560 PAFMA
+3560 PGFIA
-3565 QRGVSLTRVGHNLSD
+3565 QGPGNAGTVRSNVSV
-3580 DGVQGADPSAILPL
+3580 DGNAASPDTVLPY
-3594 FAFGASTPTTGA
+3594 FAFGPNTALGASLPATPTA
-3606 LTSRPTSPSRFYA
+3606 VSRFYA
-3619 VAGDIIGLGSGGRR
+3619 VAGDIIGLGSGSRR
-3633 QLRRNIGEESRTLF
+3633 QLSRNGQNGGRTVF
-3647 DWYEAGSAVQLRAG
+3647 DWFEAGSAVRLRAG
-3661 RDVINANVTA
+3661 RDVISADVTA
-3671 LNTSGTDISGIEA
+3671 LNTRGTDISGIEA

-3717 VSLGGVV
+3717 VSLGGIV
-3724 QGDARPGASIAV
+3724 QGDTRPGASIAL
-3736 TAGNQGI
+3736 TAGNQAI

-3748 RARYLDPAALADP
+3748 RTRYLDPANLADP
-3761 AQSLASQPGKAVKI
+3761 SQSLAAQPGKAVKI
-3775 YDKELKQWLQQRFG
+3775 YDKELREWLQQRFG
-3789 TSSEGL
+3789 LAVGGAE
-3795 DALAVF
+3795 ALAAF
-3801 DALPK
+3801 DRLPK

-3827 YTNAEGPRF
+3827 YNDRNGPRV

-3850 PDKDANGAT
+3850 PDKDAAGTA
-3859 INRTGDIVMYGGS
+3859 IDRTGDILLYGSS

-3902 SAGLVTQGHGDI
+3902 SAGLVTQGQGDI

-3961 RRVYDTWG
+3961 RRVYDGWG
-3969 NVILAPQA
+3969 NVLLSPQA

-3992 VAPGDVDL
+3992 VRPGDVDL

-4028 NAANIQVQGD
+4028 NAANIQVQGE

-4045 ASVNVNALASA
+4045 ATVNVNALASA

-4095 ASSSIDPPT
+4095 GTSSINPPA
-4104 RGNTAAATGYDVNS
+4104 RGNTANAGYDANS
-4118 AFQFPQARADAGKQQ
+4118 AFQFPQASRDEGTQRR
-4133 VQ
+4133 

>member
-44 SPGWFSDRGAA
+44 SPGWFADRGAA

-110 ARQAR
+110 ARRAR

-132 VDENPLTRGWINARE
+132 VDDNPLTRGWINARE

-152 GAHGRVQVSIEQTAD
+152 GADGRVQVSIEQTAD
-167 HAILNWETFN
+167 QAILNWETFN

-324 VIRRGVGT
+324 VIRRGAGT

-346 PRSVTDST
+346 PRFVTDST

-371 TLAGRAVEQAG
+371 TLAGRTVEQAG

-422 DDGKSTALDSQRD
+422 DDGKTTALDSQRD
-435 ALIRE
+435 ALIKE

-493 VIAEASR
+493 VIADASR

-554 IDRRQLIEVAAGT
+554 IDRRQLTEVAAGT

-811 SASRIDLDGTLRLQE
+811 SAGRIDLDGTLRLQE

-956 TDGSGRIRI
+956 TDGSGRLRI
-965 GDGARFSALG
+965 GKDARFSALG

-980 FSLATGGAVA
+980 FTLATGGAVA

-997 ASAASLRLQSAL
+997 ASAASLHLQEAL
-1009 FRSGFAGYDIA
+1009 FKSGFAGYDIA

-1250 LYLHGELYAAAGG
+1250 LYLHGELDAAAGG

-1278 TYGRTADGKDVL
+1278 TYGRTADGKEVL

-1418 DLRDVTWLAGFDQ
+1418 ELRDVTWLAGFDQ

-1466 RLFPAARAQGR
+1466 RLYPAARAQGR

-1501 IHGIAGGAQPAPDSA
+1501 IHGIAGGAQPAPDST

-1593 GPGSTNIPIGIDIVA
+1593 GPGSISIPIGIDIVA

-1669 RSGTQAPLGTADGS
+1669 HSGTQAPLGTADGS

-1688 GQQIIITAGVPGLPA
+1688 GQQIVITAGVPGLPA

-1800 RPTDAGNLNLVFGDG
+1800 RPTDAGNLNLVLGDG

-1830 HFNAGSNDGRGG
+1830 RFNAGSNDGRGG

-1851 DGAVLE
+1851 NGAVLE
-1857 IATEGGS
+1857 IATEGDS

-1905 RHIVVRNG
+1905 QHIVVRNG

-1922 LSAAFGGKGILVEQ
+1922 LSAAFGGKGILIEQ
-1936 GASIDTLTGA
+1936 GAAIDTLTGA
-1946 DPSRVAQPTAPY
+1946 DLSRVAQPTAPY

-1987 IDIGGCVVDCSGQ
+1987 IDIGGCALDCSGQ

-2050 AGGLPVGMTMNQ
+2050 AGALPVGMTMNQ

-2083 NLTAR
+2083 SLTAR

-2194 DRQVL
+2194 DRRVL

-2223 QRRGEYVAG
+2223 QRQGDYVAG

-2248 LTGNAG
+2248 LTGTAG
-2254 AQLAIRNGGTVQLRG
+2254 AQLAIRNGGTVQLHG
-2269 AAATAGSDALGAE
+2269 AAATSGSDALGAE
-2282 LSITTE
+2282 LSIAAE

-2299 SGRFEANARQGVAL
+2299 SGRLEANARQDVVL
-2313 GSNAVLD
+2313 GSNAALD

-2342 SSRDGDIVADAA
+2342 SSREGDIVADAA

-2366 GRLTVAALGAQ
+2366 GRLTVSALGPQ

-2492 TLDAHGSALRVD
+2492 TLDAQGSALRVD

-2518 ELTSANGGL
+2518 ELSSASGGL
-2527 QLGAASSMDLRSGTS
+2527 QLGATASMDLRAGTS
-2542 VATGGGPGQNDG
+2542 VAAGSGPGQNDG
-2554 RARGSVKL
+2554 RARGSIKL
-2562 DVPRVGTNDAAIHVA
+2562 NVPRVGSNDAAIDVT
-2577 SGIRIAGAGDLQV
+2577 SGLRIAGAGDLQV

-2638 TGLQQRTAAL
+2638 TGLQQRIAAL

-2687 QSSRLDP
+2687 QSNRTDP
-2694 ARRGFGESAAL
+2694 ARRGFGESATL

-2793 TEMRLSGPLLLP
+2793 AEMVLSGPLLLP
-2805 AGTVLGAAVTTAGGE
+2805 AGTVLGAAVTTGSGQ
-2820 VVAAGTV
+2820 VMAAGTV
-2827 LAQALTLQSGAR
+2827 LAQALALQSGAR

-2846 RAPAPVAAQV
+2846 RTPAPVAAQV

-2869 SDAVDLHA
+2869 SGALDLHA

-2926 AVAGADTAAADPRTR
+2926 AVAGADTIAADPRTR

-2964 TTEWKGDRVIT
+2964 TTEWKGDRIVN
-2975 LDGSLNLWG
+2975 LEGSLYWWG
-2984 DESWVGKPVADLARE
+2984 DESLAGKSPAEVAE
-2999 LGLTEN
+2999 IIGTTEA
-3005 EVCESGPN
+3005 EICGAGSF

-3019 MVDKEGS
+3019 LVDKEGS

-3035 VGRPATELGAEM
+3035 VGRPASELGAEM

-3059 YCYGGGTLTEVTTYG
+3059 YCYGGGTLTEVKTYG
-3074 KRLGSPAW
+3074 KRLGAPAW

-3119 GSDPQ
+3119 GNDAR
-3124 FNPVRTAAP
+3124 FNAARAPKPMNTA
-3133 WHTSLLGRNQ
+3133 LLGATQ
-3143 VSGNYDAALA
+3143 ASGSYDAAIA
-3153 SYRAW
+3153 GYQAW
-3158 YPDHGGDVRVE
+3158 YPDHGGNLRVE

-3176 DAWTARS
+3176 DVWTGRS

-3199 VGGWLWRQGTGT
+3199 VGSWLWRQGSGT
-3211 TEGVQATPTSWWINF
+3211 TEGVQTTATSWWINF
-3226 GTYSTVGA
+3226 GTYSSVGA
-3234 EADAAPRMV
+3234 ELDATPRMV

-3261 RHAGVL
+3261 RDSGVIS
-3267 DPMGN
+3267 PMGN

-3295 SNGELHLT
+3295 SDGELHLT

-3325 QPESFLQ
+3325 QPEGFLQ

-3356 LSAIQSSYGTLGL
+3356 VSAIQSSYGTLGL
-3369 MDPFV
+3369 KNPFV
-3374 AGAPVAMAGPLLI
+3374 ADAPVAMAGPVLI
-3387 LGDSTARLQARGD
+3387 LGDSTALVQARGD
-3400 IVLGGAADAGRVPT
+3400 VVLGSAADPGRVPV
-3414 ANYNDVVLGDGQHAA
+3414 ANFNDILLDDGSHAS
-3429 GTTWFSLWTR
+3429 GSSWFSLWTQR
-3439 GTALDLFSAG
+3439 TALDLFSAG
-3449 GNLAPSLAGS
+3449 GNLSPGLVGTQ
-3459 LHATGS
+3459 HASGS
-3465 NMFAEG
+3465 NQG
-3471 IALREQSVPASIN
+3471 REVIDISPSDGDVILN

-3495 AASGDIIS
+3495 AASGNINL
-3503 ASLRGLGPGATTG
+3503 ASLRASGATLG
-3516 DVILLAPS
+3516 AQDVILLAPS
-3524 ASGQL
+3524 ASGRL
-3529 DVLAGGSIHAA
+3529 EVLAGGSILAA
-3540 INATGIARSGSDARL
+3540 EQATQIVRSSSDARV

-3560 PAFMA
+3560 PGFIA
-3565 QRGVSLTRVGHNLSD
+3565 RGPGNAGTVRSNVSV
-3580 DGVQGADPSAILPL
+3580 DGGRADPEAVLPY
-3594 FAFGASTPTTGA
+3594 FAFGPNTALGALLPTTPTVA
-3606 LTSRPTSPSRFYA
+3606 SRFYA
-3619 VAGDIIGLGSGGRR
+3619 VAGDIIGLGSGSRR
-3633 QLRRNIGEESRTLF
+3633 QLSRDTGNNGRTVF

-3671 LNTSGTDISGIEA
+3671 LNTSSTDISGIDA

-3717 VSLGGVV
+3717 VSLGGIV
-3724 QGDARPGASIAV
+3724 QGDTRPGASIAV
-3736 TAGNQGI
+3736 TAGNQHL

-3775 YDKELKQWLQQRFG
+3775 YDKELKQWLQQRFALAADG
-3789 TSSEGL
+3789 AG
-3795 DALAVF
+3795 ALAVF

-3827 YTNAEGPRF
+3827 YTNTEGPRF

-3902 SAGLVTQGHGDI
+3902 SAGLVTQGQGDI

-3969 NVILAPQA
+3969 NVILSPQA

-4085 ISVQILGFGS
+4085 ISVQILGFGN

>member
-44 SPGWFSDRGAA
+44 SPGWFADRGAA

-152 GAHGRVQVSIEQTAD
+152 GADGRVQVSIEQTAD
-167 HAILNWETFN
+167 QAILNWKTFN

-346 PRSVTDST
+346 PRFVTDST

-371 TLAGRAVEQAG
+371 TLAGRTVEQAG

-440 SAEQDK
+440 SAEKDK

-483 GSLAVATGGQ
+483 GALAVATGGQ
-493 VIAEASR
+493 VIADASR

-554 IDRRQLIEVAAGT
+554 IDRRQLTEVAAGT

-720 QGVQQTRRPDQGQ
+720 QGVQQARRPDQGQ

-770 ELQADTRP
+770 ELQADTPP

-811 SASRIDLDGTLRLQE
+811 SAGRIDLDGTLRLQE

-891 AAPEGGP
+891 ASPEGGP

-956 TDGSGRIRI
+956 TDGSGRLRI
-965 GDGARFSALG
+965 GKDARFSALG

-980 FSLATGGAVA
+980 FTLATGGAVA

-997 ASAASLRLQSAL
+997 ASAASLHLQEAL
-1009 FRSGFAGYDIA
+1009 FKSGFAGYDIA

-1114 AGNLTVAGSLKAA
+1114 AGNLDVAGSLKAA

-1134 EAFDPSGVRGDA
+1134 EAFDPTGVRGDQ
-1146 RRERQWTIADGALLD
+1146 RRERRWTIAEGALLD
-1161 VSGDTV
+1161 VSGDSV
-1167 SLPDARRTLR
+1167 SLPDARGTLR

-1466 RLFPAARAQGR
+1466 RLYPAARAQGR

-1593 GPGSTNIPIGIDIVA
+1593 GPGSISIPIGIDIVA

-1669 RSGTQAPLGTADGS
+1669 HSVTQAPLGTADGS

-1688 GQQIIITAGVPGLPA
+1688 GQQIVITADVPGLPA

-1800 RPTDAGNLNLVFGDG
+1800 RPTDAGNLNLVLGDG

-1857 IATEGGS
+1857 IATEGDS

-1922 LSAAFGGKGILVEQ
+1922 LSAAFGGKGILIEQ
-1936 GASIDTLTGA
+1936 GAAIDTLTGA

-1979 GGAAGPVA
+1979 GSAAGPVA
-1987 IDIGGCVVDCSGQ
+1987 IDIGGCVVDCNGQ

-2018 IGDAVSYGTRQLG
+2018 IGDSVSYGTRQLG

-2050 AGGLPVGMTMNQ
+2050 AGALPVGMTMNQ

-2083 NLTAR
+2083 SLTAR

-2147 TLPGGEQTQPAG
+2147 PLPGGEQTQPAG
-2159 EAMVGRLGQGQLEI
+2159 EAMLGRLGQGQLEI

-2211 MLFSGKGSLEVF
+2211 MLFSGKGSLDVF
-2223 QRRGEYVAG
+2223 QRQGDYVAG

-2248 LTGNAG
+2248 LTGSAG

-2282 LSITTE
+2282 LSITAE

-2354 SRIDLSAGNNRG
+2354 SRIDLSARNNRG

-2377 GGRVDLAGTLLGG
+2377 GGRVELAGTLLGG

-2432 GGRTFQLSVGDL
+2432 GGRTFQLSAGDL

-2518 ELTSANGGL
+2518 ELTSASGGL
-2527 QLGAASSMDLRSGTS
+2527 QLGATASMDLRAGTS
-2542 VATGGGPGQNDG
+2542 VAAGSGPGQNDG
-2554 RARGSVKL
+2554 RARGSIKL
-2562 DVPRVGTNDAAIHVA
+2562 NVPRVGSNDAAIEVA

-2687 QSSRLDP
+2687 QSNRLDP

-2793 TEMRLSGPLLLP
+2793 AEMVLSGPLLLP
-2805 AGTVLGAAVTTAGGE
+2805 AGTVLGAAVTTGSGQ
-2820 VVAAGTV
+2820 VMAAGTV
-2827 LAQALTLQSGAR
+2827 LAQALALQSGAR

-2846 RAPAPVAAQV
+2846 RTPAPVAAQV

-2869 SDAVDLHA
+2869 SGALDLHA

-2964 TTEWKGDRVIT
+2964 TTEWKGDRIVN
-2975 LDGSLNLWG
+2975 LEGSLYWWG
-2984 DESWVGKPVADLARE
+2984 DESLAGKSPAEVAE
-2999 LGLTEN
+2999 IIGTTEA
-3005 EVCESGPN
+3005 EICGAGSF

-3019 MVDKEGS
+3019 LVDKEGS

-3035 VGRPATELGAEM
+3035 VGRPASELGAEM

-3074 KRLGSPAW
+3074 KRLGAPAW

-3119 GSDPQ
+3119 GNDAR
-3124 FNPVRTAAP
+3124 FNAARAPKPMNTA
-3133 WHTSLLGRNQ
+3133 LLGATQ
-3143 VSGNYDAALA
+3143 ASGSYDAAIA
-3153 SYRAW
+3153 GYQAW
-3158 YPDHGGDVRVE
+3158 YPDQGGNLRVE

-3176 DAWTARS
+3176 DVWTGRS

-3199 VGGWLWRQGTGT
+3199 VGSWLWRQGSGT
-3211 TEGVQATPTSWWINF
+3211 TEGVQTTATSWWINF

-3234 EADAAPRMV
+3234 ELDATPRMV

-3261 RHAGVL
+3261 RHSGVIS
-3267 DPMGN
+3267 PMGN

-3290 STGRV
+3290 SAGRV
-3295 SNGELHLT
+3295 SDGELHLT

-3325 QPESFLQ
+3325 QPEGFLQ

-3350 AARIGG
+3350 AAHIGG
-3356 LSAIQSSYGTLGL
+3356 VSAIQSSYGTLGL
-3369 MDPFV
+3369 KNPFV
-3374 AGAPVAMAGPLLI
+3374 ADAPVAMAGPVLI
-3387 LGDSTARLQARGD
+3387 LGDSTALVQARGD
-3400 IVLGGAADAGRVPT
+3400 
-3414 ANYNDVVLGDGQHAA
+3414 VVLGSAADPGPVPVANFNDILLDDGSHAS
-3429 GTTWFSLWTR
+3429 GSSWFSLWTQR
-3439 GTALDLFSAG
+3439 TALDLFSAG
-3449 GNLAPSLAGS
+3449 GNLSPGLVGTQHVS
-3459 LHATGS
+3459 GS
-3465 NMFAEG
+3465 NQG
-3471 IALREQSVPASIN
+3471 REVIDISPSDGDVILN

-3495 AASGDIIS
+3495 AASGNINL
-3503 ASLRGLGPGATTG
+3503 ASLRASGATLG
-3516 DVILLAPS
+3516 AQDVILLAPS
-3524 ASGQL
+3524 ASGRL
-3529 DVLAGGSIHAA
+3529 EVLAGGSILAA
-3540 INATGIARSGSDARL
+3540 EQATQIVRSSSDARV

-3560 PAFMA
+3560 PGFIA
-3565 QRGVSLTRVGHNLSD
+3565 RGPGNAGTVRSNVSV
-3580 DGVQGADPSAILPL
+3580 DGGRADPEAVLPY
-3594 FAFGASTPTTGA
+3594 FAFGPNTALGALLPTTPTVA
-3606 LTSRPTSPSRFYA
+3606 SRFYA
-3619 VAGDIIGLGSGGRR
+3619 VAGDIIGLGSGSRR
-3633 QLRRNIGEESRTLF
+3633 QLSRDTGNSGRTVF

-3671 LNTSGTDISGIEA
+3671 LNTSSTDISGIDA

-3717 VSLGGVV
+3717 VSLGGIV
-3724 QGDARPGASIAV
+3724 QGDTRPGASIAV
-3736 TAGNQGI
+3736 TAGNQHL

-3827 YTNAEGPRF
+3827 YTNTEGPRF

-3902 SAGLVTQGHGDI
+3902 SAGLVTQGQGDI

-3969 NVILAPQA
+3969 NVILSPQA

>member
-7 PAARF
+7 PAARL

-31 SVVAPASQAQQAF
+31 TVVAPASQAQQAF
-44 SPGWFSDRGAA
+44 SPGWFADRGAA

-115 REAGFV
+115 REVGFV

-152 GAHGRVQVSIEQTAD
+152 GTDGRVQVSIEQTAD
-167 HAILNWETFN
+167 QAILNWETFN

-182 TLNFLQNA
+182 TLNLLQNP

-198 NDPAARPSQILGQLK
+198 NDPNARPSQILGQMK

-258 VDANTS
+258 ADANTS
-264 ALTDAVGKIMVERG
+264 ALTDAVGKVMVERG

-309 ETRRGQTQLAAGDSF
+309 ETRKGQAQLAAGDSF

-346 PRSVTDST
+346 PRFAAEST

-363 IQAREGDV
+363 MQAREGDV
-371 TLAGRAVEQAG
+371 TLAGRTVEQAG
-382 VAVATTT
+382 VVAATTT
-389 LNQRGTVHLLSSS
+389 LNQRGTVHLLNSS

-422 DDGKSTALDSQRD
+422 DDGRTTALDSQRD
-435 ALIRE
+435 ALIKE

-446 LRGASNSGTFD
+446 LRGIGNSGTFD

-468 SRIEVVSGGDVNFQA
+468 SRIEIVSGGDVNFQA

-493 VIAEASR
+493 VISDAGR

-505 DGARVDV
+505 EGARVDV
-512 SGAVG
+512 AGAVG

-541 NRDSGKLI
+541 NRDSGKLV

-554 IDRRQLIEVAAGT
+554 IDRRQLTEVAAGT

-580 LLEVGGYLDNQG
+580 LLEVSGYLDNQG
-592 HSISE
+592 HSIGE

-661 YQGYE
+661 YQGFE
-666 LKQERWGV
+666 VKQERWGV
-674 TESFRNPLVAPGQRF
+674 TEAFRNPLVASGQRY

-705 APTAVLQGQVDTVAF
+705 APTAVLQGQVDTAAF
-720 QGVQQTRRPDQGQ
+720 QGLQQARRPDPGQ

-747 QLWLGRFDNT
+747 QLWLGRFDST
-757 GRSAVFDSQVRIG
+757 GRNAVYDSHVRIG
-770 ELQADTRP
+770 GIGADART
-778 WTLQAP
+778 WSLQAP
-784 VGEAQRNTVWL
+784 VDESQRNTVSL
-795 DSEVLSAQR
+795 DSDVLSTQR
-804 WGQVDLA
+804 WGRVDIA
-811 SASRIDLDGTLRLQE
+811 TAGHVELDGTLSLQQ
-826 GGRLGLAASRVSLG
+826 GGQLALTASRVSFG

-856 LVLGRPTALLSSG
+856 PVLGRPTALLSAG
-869 RGALDVAAG
+869 RGAVDVATGAG
-878 ARIDLGGGWSNAL
+878 FDLAGGWSNPL
-891 AAPEGGP
+891 AVADAG
-898 AQAWIDGGQLRF
+898 ATQAWIDGGQLRI
-910 NGSHDIN
+910 NASHDVT
-917 VGEGARISVDAGGVI
+917 VGEGARISVDAGGSI
-932 DANGKGRVGKGGSVS
+932 DAKGKGRVGKGGSVS
-947 LLAASTEVA
+947 LLAASTDVA
-956 TDGSGRIRI
+956 TDGSGRLRI
-965 GDGARFSALG
+965 SDGVRFSALG
-975 NGSGN
+975 SGSGAFN
-980 FSLATGGAVA
+980 LETGGKVV
-990 IGAPGTD
+990 IGGQAPASD
-997 ASAASLRLQSAL
+997 ALRLQAPL
-1009 FRSGFAGYDIA
+1009 FSSGFSRYDIG
-1020 GHNGLTVEE
+1020 GHNGLTVED
-1029 GTQLQVERPA
+1029 GVQLNVDQPA
-1039 LRLAEGAQQALARE
+1039 LHLADGAQGASRRE
-1053 QGVQAW
+1053 QGLQAW
-1059 TPSLYEAD
+1059 TPSLYMAD
-1067 PASGRVSQRGGA
+1067 PVSGRISQRAGA

-1089 STADLRVGKGARIEV
+1089 SAGDLRIGSNAVLNV
-1104 DPGQSIELFS
+1104 DAGQSIELLS
-1114 AGNLTVAGSLKAA
+1114 SGGIDVAGTLKAA

-1134 EAFDPSGVRGDA
+1134 EAFDPAGVRADA
-1146 RRERQWTIADGALLD
+1146 RRERRWTIADGALLD
-1161 VSGDTV
+1161 VSGDAA
-1167 SLPDARRTLR
+1167 SAADARGQLR

-1229 GSGRTRV
+1229 GSGRTQV
-1236 DSDGGSIVLRAGNA
+1236 DSDGGNIVLRAANA
-1250 LYLHGELYAAAGG
+1250 LYLHGMLDASAGG
-1263 DGARGGTLGVAFGGG
+1263 DQARGGTLGVAFGGG
-1278 TYGRTADGKDVL
+1278 TYGRTAKDSEVL
-1290 APRVI
+1290 APRLI
-1295 SLTQHA
+1295 SLTQNTL
-1301 AQTASLPARLEYG
+1301 QTEVPPARLEYG
-1314 HAALSVE
+1314 HAALSV
-1321 QVEAGGFDHL
+1321 QQITAGGFDHL
-1331 ALFGDIR
+1331 SLFGDVR
-1338 AQGDVNL
+1338 AQGDVTL
-1345 RMDQSLRLQ
+1345 RMDQSLRIH
-1354 GVNERYL
+1354 GVNERSL
-1361 GFVPGNSAGS
+1361 GFAPGNNEGS
-1371 RLQLAAPYV
+1371 RLQLSAPYV

-1392 EGTLRPLEAPFDTGR
+1392 EGTLRPLEASFDAGK
-1407 QHRLEVDADLI
+1407 QHRFDVSADLI

-1431 VGLRSSGDIRML
+1431 VDLRSSGDIRML
-1443 APVASTSRISTL
+1443 APVASSSQESTL
-1455 ASPGSIDISAA
+1455 AGPGSIDISAA
-1466 RLFPAARAQGR
+1466 RLYPAARAHGR
-1477 IVAGVPDIGPS
+1477 IVAGVPAIGPS
-1488 GVPSWQNPDAVLR
+1488 GLPSWESPEAVLR
-1501 IHGIAGGAQPAPDSA
+1501 IHGVGGAAQALPDSA

-1543 GNEFNSNRASRV
+1543 GSEFSTQRAGRV
-1555 DLLAGSVT
+1555 ELLAGSVT
-1563 SISGAGLALP
+1563 SISGAGLTLP

-1581 SWRRNGADFDVL
+1581 TWRRDGAEFDVL
-1593 GPGSTNIPIGIDIVA
+1593 GPGSFSMPIGVNIVA
-1608 NAFSGAAGSV
+1608 NAFVGATGSV
-1618 LDVSGG
+1618 VDVSGG

-1644 HALAD
+1644 HTLAD
-1649 ANPRYRFSG
+1649 ANPRYGFSHA
-1658 SDNAVYAIMPG
+1658 DNGVYAIVPG
-1669 RSGTQAPLGTADGS
+1669 RSDAQAPLATADDS
-1683 ADPRV
+1683 ANPRV
-1688 GQQIIITAGVPGLPA
+1688 GQQITVPAGVPGLPA

-1710 ASYALQKG
+1710 ASYALQPG

-1723 VGAESAVGSRQP
+1723 IGAESAIGGVQP
-1735 VATGT
+1735 VSTGT
-1740 GSWRVSGHQAQ
+1740 GSWRLSGHQGQ
-1751 SLGGGV
+1751 GFGGAG
-1757 SPLLTDLVLTPAEV
+1757 SPLLTDLLLTPAET
-1771 VRRHASYNETSYS
+1771 VRRHASYNETPYS

-1800 RPTDAGNLNLVFGDG
+1800 RPVDAGDLSLMLGDG
-1815 AGRSAVPAA
+1815 AGRMGSPAVT
-1824 IFQGLS
+1824 FDGLS
-1830 HFNAGSNDGRGG
+1830 RFNAGSAQGRGG
-1842 TLSVNLRTS
+1842 ILSVNLLVS
-1851 DGAVLE
+1851 QAASLE
-1857 IATEGGS
+1857 IVGGGRGAPSTER
-1864 AGSGS
+1864 
-1869 GATIFDSALNAFRPE
+1869 GATVSDTALNAFRPA
-1884 TMLIGGVLRRD
+1884 TLLIGGTFRRD
-1895 ATTYSLEGSA
+1895 ATTSTVEGNA
-1905 RHIVVRNG
+1905 TRLAVRNG
-1913 VTLTAQEVL
+1913 VNLVAQEVL
-1922 LSAAFGGKGILVEQ
+1922 LAAAFGGKGILLEQ
-1936 GASIDTLTGA
+1936 GASIDTLSQA
-1946 DPSRVAQPTAPY
+1946 DRSRVDQITAPY
-1958 LVSGGLLAVSNQRLT
+1958 LVTGGLLAVSNQRLT

-1979 GGAAGPVA
+1979 GSATGAVA
-1987 IDIGGCVVDCSGQ
+1987 IDIGGCATGCSGQ

-2012 TDGALN
+2012 TDGALS

-2043 AIAAASA
+2043 AIAAATA
-2050 AGGLPVGMTMNQ
+2050 AGGLPAGMTMNQ
-2062 EVLQRLLRGNTAT
+2062 EVLQRLLRGNTTT

-2083 NLTAR
+2083 SLTAR

-2102 EGATG
+2102 DSATG

-2118 PAIHGYGTATDRAR
+2118 PAIHGYGATTDRAR
-2132 IFADTLVWDG
+2132 ILADTLVWDG

-2147 TLPGGEQTQPAG
+2147 TLPGGEQAQPGG
-2159 EAMVGRLGQGQLEI
+2159 EAMVGRLGSGQLEI
-2173 NTRVLELGRA
+2173 NTRTLQLGRA
-2183 PLTRPSSSVAA
+2183 PFTRPSSSVPA

-2199 GFAGVTLAASDR
+2199 GFAGVTLAASER
-2211 MLFSGKGSLEVF
+2211 MLFSGKGSLDVF
-2223 QRRGEYVAG
+2223 QQQGGYVAG
-2232 SGWQFSGGAL
+2232 SGWQLTGGAL

-2248 LTGNAG
+2248 LTGDAG
-2254 AQLAIRNGGTVQLRG
+2254 AQLAIRSGGNVQVRG
-2269 AAATAGSDALGAE
+2269 AAATAGNDALGAE
-2282 LSITTE
+2282 LSIKAE
-2288 RVVIDSRVALA
+2288 RIAIDSRVALA
-2299 SGRFEANARQGVAL
+2299 SGRFDASAREGILL
-2313 GSNAVLD
+2313 GSSAVLD
-2320 MAGRKVSLFDVDKY
+2320 LAGRQVSLYDVDKY
-2334 SWGGDVAL
+2334 SWGGDVTL
-2342 SSRDGDIVADAA
+2342 SSSEGDISADAA
-2354 SRIDLSAGNNRG
+2354 SRIDVSARNNRG
-2366 GRLTVAALGAQ
+2366 GRLTVQALGKQ
-2377 GGRVDLAGTLLGG
+2377 GGRVALAGTLLGG

-2400 EVPYDGGE
+2400 EVPYDSAE
-2408 LVVRARQ
+2408 LVLRARQ
-2415 LQDFSGLNTRLT
+2415 LQDFAGLNTRLT
-2427 AGGIT
+2427 AAGIT
-2432 GGRTFQLSVGDL
+2432 GGRTFQLSEGDL

-2450 KARNVDISVDGGS
+2450 KARHIDISLDGGS
-2463 LLVNGRID
+2463 LQVNGRID

-2478 SIRLSARDVLRIDG
+2478 SIRLSARDALRVDG
-2492 TLDAHGSALRVD
+2492 TLDAHGSTLRVD

-2509 IDSPNRAMI
+2509 IDSPNRATI
-2518 ELTSANGGL
+2518 ELTSATGGL
-2527 QLGAASSMDLRSGTS
+2527 QLGAASALDLRAGTS
-2542 VATGGGPGQNDG
+2542 VPVGAGAGQNDG

-2562 DVPRVGTNDAAIHVA
+2562 NVPRVGADDAAIDVA
-2577 SGIRIAGAGDLQV
+2577 SGIRIAGASDIQV
-2590 NAFRS
+2590 NAVRI
-2595 YDSAPLASAPD
+2595 YDSAPLAGAPD

-2616 QQWLDTVVDPDNSQ
+2616 QRWLDTVVDPDNSV
-2630 WMNAALVN
+2630 WMNGALAN
-2638 TGLQQRTAAL
+2638 AGLQQRIAPL
-2648 GSYRL
+2648 GGYRL

-2658 IVARTSSDNPR
+2658 IVARTSADNPR

-2687 QSSRLDP
+2687 QSNRIDP
-2694 ARRGFGESAAL
+2694 SRRGFGESATL

-2731 EDGWVLLEGRSSG
+2731 EEGWVLLEGRSAGS
-2744 TPNTAF
+2744 PNTAF

-2766 TEFRAGATLNYALP
+2766 TEFRAGVTLNYALP
-2780 FEAVTLPAGTVLP
+2780 FEALTLPAGTVLP
-2793 TEMRLSGPLLLP
+2793 ADMSLSAPLLLP
-2805 AGTVLGAAVTTAGGE
+2805 AGTVLGAAVTTDGGQ
-2820 VVAAGTV
+2820 VMAAGTV
-2827 LAQALTLQSGAR
+2827 LAQALTLQAGSR

-2846 RAPAPVAAQV
+2846 RGPAAVASQV
-2856 WPAGVALPMAMKL
+2856 WPSGVALPMAMKL
-2869 SDAVDLHA
+2869 SGALDLHA

-2898 TADASGRQGRN
+2898 VADASGRQGRN

-2915 LPDGT
+2915 LPEGT

-2926 AVAGADTAAADPRTR
+2926 AVAGADAASADPRTH

-2964 TTEWKGDRVIT
+2964 TTEWKGDRVVN
-2975 LDGSLNLWG
+2975 LEGSLFWWG
-2984 DESWVGKPVADLARE
+2984 DDSLVGKSPREAAEILGVAEGDICE
-2999 LGLTEN
+2999 LG
-3005 EVCESGPN
+3005 PF
-3013 CGPAPR
+3013 CGAAPR
-3019 MVDKEGS
+3019 LVDKEGS
-3026 LAWWGDESW
+3026 LMWWGDESW
-3035 VGRPATELGAEM
+3035 VGRPASELGAEM
-3047 GMSEEEICAAMG
+3047 GMSEEEVCAVTG

-3109 TAGAPTLLGD
+3109 TAGTPTYLGD
-3119 GSDPQ
+3119 GTDSR
-3124 FNPVRTAAP
+3124 FNATRAP
-3133 WHTSLLGRNQ
+3133 KPENTSLLGSTQ
-3143 VSGNYDAALA
+3143 ASGAYDAALA
-3153 SYRAW
+3153 GYQAW
-3158 YPDHGGDVRVE
+3158 YPDQGGNLHIE

-3176 DAWTARS
+3176 DTWSFRA
-3183 ESGTAQRDQA
+3183 ESGTVQRDQA

-3199 VGGWLWRQGTGT
+3199 VGNWLWRQGSGT
-3211 TEGVQATPTSWWINF
+3211 TSGVVQTPTSWWINF
-3226 GTYSTVGA
+3226 GTYSTVRP
-3234 EADAAPRMV
+3234 ELDATPRLV

-3251 GGGNLSLEAG
+3251 GGGNLSLDAG
-3261 RHAGVL
+3261 RHMGML
-3267 DPMGN
+3267 DSMGN
-3272 ALGLLTAPHSS
+3272 ALGYEISPHSGALS
-3283 AIVAAVG
+3283 VAVG

-3295 SNGELHLT
+3295 VDGQLHVT
-3303 GGGDLTLR
+3303 GGGDMALR

-3316 NPGLRASAQ
+3316 NPGLRASSRGGSPDQ
-3325 QPESFLQ
+3325 Q
-3332 DLDLNGA
+3332 DLDVNGV
-3339 VTNLRGSTLLQ
+3339 VTNVRGNTRID

-3356 LSAIQSSYGTLGL
+3356 LSAIQASYGQLGL
-3369 MDPFV
+3369 KDPLV
-3374 AGAPVAMAGPLLI
+3374 ADSPVAMAGPVLV
-3387 LGDSTARLQARGD
+3387 LGDSTAQLQARGD
-3400 IVLGGAADAGRVPT
+3400 VVLGSAADPGRVPV
-3414 ANYNDVVLGDGQHAA
+3414 ANFNDIVLDDGSHAS
-3429 GTTWFSLWTR
+3429 GTSWFSLWTPR
-3439 GTALDLFSAG
+3439 TALDLFSAG
-3449 GNLAPSLAGS
+3449 GNLSPGLVGTQ
-3459 LHATGS
+3459 HASGS
-3465 NMFAEG
+3465 NQAREV
-3471 IALREQSVPASIN
+3471 IATSASNGDIYLN
-3484 YWLYPSRFSAV
+3484 YWLYPSRFTAI
-3495 AASGDIIS
+3495 AASGNINLPN
-3503 ASLRGLGPGATTG
+3503 LRSGSVPDAQ

-3524 ASGQL
+3524 AGGRL
-3529 DVLAGGSIHAA
+3529 EVVAGGSILAA
-3540 INATGIARSGSDARL
+3540 NRATQIVRSSSDARI

-3560 PAFMA
+3560 PGFVA
-3565 QRGVSLTRVGHNLSD
+3565 QGPGNAGTVRSNVSV
-3580 DGVQGADPSAILPL
+3580 DGNRASPDTVLPY
-3594 FAFGASTPTTGA
+3594 FAFGPNTALGALLPATPTA
-3606 LTSRPTSPSRFYA
+3606 ASRFYA
-3619 VAGDIIGLGSGGRR
+3619 VAGDIIGLGSGSRR
-3633 QLRRNIGEESRTLF
+3633 QLSRNGQNDGRTVL

-3717 VSLGGVV
+3717 VSLGGIV
-3724 QGDARPGASIAV
+3724 QGDTRPGASIAL
-3736 TAGNQGI
+3736 TSGNQGV

-3748 RARYLDPAALADP
+3748 RTRYLDPANLADSS
-3761 AQSLASQPGKAVKI
+3761 QSLASQPGKAVKI
-3775 YDKELKQWLQQRFG
+3775 YDKELRQWLQQRFG
-3789 TSSEGL
+3789 LAVDGAE
-3795 DALAVF
+3795 ALAAF
-3801 DALPK
+3801 DRLPK

-3815 VYYAELREGGRE
+3815 VYYAELREGGRD

-3850 PDKDANGAT
+3850 PDKDATGAT
-3859 INRTGDIVMYGGS
+3859 IDRTGDIVMYGGS

-3902 SAGLVTQGHGDI
+3902 SAGLVTQGQGDI

-3969 NVILAPQA
+3969 NVILSPQA

-4095 ASSSIDPPT
+4095 ASSSIDPPA
-4104 RGNTAAATGYDVNS
+4104 RGNTAAASGYDVNS